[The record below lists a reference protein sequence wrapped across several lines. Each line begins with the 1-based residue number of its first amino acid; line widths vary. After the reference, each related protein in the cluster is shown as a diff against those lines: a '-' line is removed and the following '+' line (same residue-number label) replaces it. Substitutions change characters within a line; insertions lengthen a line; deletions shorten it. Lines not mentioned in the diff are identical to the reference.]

1 MDLLFKRY
9 ASPFPLVD
17 IMISGQQFSKFVYDL
32 YESIDD
38 EKLWDIYLH
47 KVDSKESFNEFKES
61 IRGSQEAVEPVNF
74 EATINDSYDI
84 LQDFVPE

>member
-9 ASPFPLVD
+9 ASPFTLVD
-17 IMISGQQFSKFVYDL
+17 LMISGQQFSKFVYDL

>member
-9 ASPFPLVD
+9 ASPFSLVD
-17 IMISGQQFSKFVYDL
+17 TMISGQQFSEFVHDL
-32 YESIDD
+32 YAIIDD
-38 EKLWDIYLH
+38 EKLWDLYLH

-61 IRGSQEAVEPVNF
+61 IRGSQNAVEPANF

-84 LQDFVPE
+84 LQGFVPE